1 MKRVYEIVL
10 KNHLSQFRQMIFLSG
25 PRQAGKTTVSLDTAT
40 QTSRHIYLNWDN
52 ENHRAIIIQGPSSV
66 ALYANLETFQE
77 SLPIIVFDEIHK
89 YRNWKRFLK
98 GFFDTYEKKC
108 RIMVTGS
115 ARLNIYKRGG
125 DSLMGRYLLYR
136 LHPLSV
142 RELADPTFPT
152 QEIQSPC
159 DIPLEDYD
167 SLMTYG
173 GFPEPYLKRSKF
185 FFNQWKR
192 LRTEQLL
199 KEDLRDL
206 SYIQEISQIQLLAEI
221 LQEEA
226 SHSLNHSMLASR
238 IKVSIPTLQRWI
250 ELLKNLYFC
259 FTLKPFRANITRSLI
274 KEPKIYLWN
283 WALIEDKGARY
294 ENFIASHLYKA
305 VQFWTDLGWGD
316 YDLYYVRDKDKREV
330 DFLVTK
336 DKKPWFLV
344 EVKSSGEQGISKSLY
359 YFWEKLKVEHAFQI
373 GFDLPYVNRDCF
385 TIKEPVI
392 VPAKTFL
399 SQLI

>member
-1 MKRVYEIVL
+1 MDRVYETL
-10 KNHLSQFRQMIFLSG
+10 LEEHLAAHRQMIFLSG
-25 PRQAGKTTVSLDTAT
+25 PRQVGKTTTSLEA
-40 QTSRHIYLNWDN
+40 SEESPIHYYFNWDN
-52 ENHRAIIIQGPSSV
+52 ENHRALIINGPEAV
-66 ALYANLETFQE
+66 ARETKLDE
-77 SLPIIVFDEIHK
+77 VRKVLPILVFDEIHK

-108 RIMVTGS
+108 RILVTGS

-142 RELADPTFPT
+142 REVVDPSLPA
-152 QEIQSPC
+152 QEIQQPKK
-159 DIPLEDYD
+159 IAVNDYETL
-167 SLMTYG
+167 LMYG
-173 GFPEPYLKRSKF
+173 GFPEPYIKRSKA
-185 FFNQWKR
+185 FFNQWKKLR
-192 LRTEQLL
+192 LEQLFR
-199 KEDLRDL
+199 EDLRDL
-206 SYIQEISQIQLLAEI
+206 SRIQEISQIQLLAEI

-226 SHSLNHSMLASR
+226 SHSLNYSSLAAK
-238 IKVSIPTLQRWI
+238 IKVSSPTLQRWI

-259 FTLKPFRANITRSLI
+259 FTIQPWSKNLNRSLI

-283 WALIEDKGARY
+283 WALIDDPGARH

-305 VQFWTDLGWGD
+305 VQFWTDRGLGD
-316 YDLYYVRDKDKREV
+316 YGLYYLRDKDGREV

-344 EVKSSGEQGISKSLY
+344 EAKSSGNAGLSRWLY
-359 YFWEKLKVEHAFQI
+359 YFQEKLKVPHAFQI

-385 TIKEPVI
+385 EFKEPVI
-392 VPAKTFL
+392 VPATTFL
-399 SQLI
+399 SQLA